1 MEYGFGADTRNFN
14 PFHFGL
20 VKANFTFNGTK
31 FDFNGAQ
38 SKDIF
43 SSLGNL
49 NQDSLTQFG
58 KVIKKNLEVDAIK
71 VRSNLSK
78 TYEYNNE
85 VSFKDLISN
94 NTINI
99 KLSDENLEKLKLT
112 FGTENFSKNANGEII
127 ISGEA
132 EKFVSGWFG
141 DIAYKRGY
149 ALADSDKNGLLDD
162 KEKTN
167 TLAGYGT
174 QGNFFIGGENTKFS
188 TNVNYVSIESVA
200 SYLPY
205 NKHYDAPLQNSIEKE
220 LNKTLKADVNM
231 DGYLSLGEL
240 HSKQEIIQYAKKT
253 IEGEKPK
260 PDAEKTIFEKL
271 TEEAKRNKEA
281 LEKQIKLESKLKKG
295 LEAERFVSA
304 EEYFSAMEKEMKNL
318 SISLKVSQEVLIKNI
333 DNANFKDDISSI
345 ISEIKQNTQTSLK
358 LDLSV

>member
-345 ISEIKQNTQTSLK
+345 ISEIKQNTQTSLN

>member
-1 MEYGFGADTRNFN
+1 MARIFSNTD
-14 PFHFGL
+14 FGL

-85 VSFKDLISN
+85 VLFKDLISN

-345 ISEIKQNTQTSLK
+345 ISEIKQNTQTSLN

>member
-1 MEYGFGADTRNFN
+1 MARIFSNTD
-14 PFHFGL
+14 FGL

-174 QGNFFIGGENTKFS
+174 NNSYKIGYANDIAL
-188 TNVNYVSIESVA
+188 VSIDSVS

-240 HSKQEIIQYAKKT
+240 HSKQEIINLTKKN
-253 IEGEKPK
+253 IEGKNRPT
-260 PDAEKTIFEKL
+260 PDVFVDIHKL
-271 TEEAKRNKEA
+271 LEQMKKEDI
-281 LEKQIKLESKLKKG
+281 ERLKKWLEAQLERQ

-345 ISEIKQNTQTSLK
+345 ISEIKQNTQTSLN

>member
-1 MEYGFGADTRNFN
+1 MARIFSNTD
-14 PFHFGL
+14 FGL

-281 LEKQIKLESKLKKG
+281 LEKQIKLEAKLKKG

>member
-1 MEYGFGADTRNFN
+1 MARIFSNTD
-14 PFHFGL
+14 FGL

-174 QGNFFIGGENTKFS
+174 NNSYKIGYANDIAL
-188 TNVNYVSIESVA
+188 VSIDSVS

-205 NKHYDAPLQNSIEKE
+205 NKHKSNHNQ
-220 LNKTLKADVNM
+220 
-231 DGYLSLGEL
+231 
-240 HSKQEIIQYAKKT
+240 
-253 IEGEKPK
+253 
-260 PDAEKTIFEKL
+260 
-271 TEEAKRNKEA
+271 
-281 LEKQIKLESKLKKG
+281 
-295 LEAERFVSA
+295 
-304 EEYFSAMEKEMKNL
+304 
-318 SISLKVSQEVLIKNI
+318 
-333 DNANFKDDISSI
+333 KDF
-345 ISEIKQNTQTSLK
+345 LF
-358 LDLSV
+358 

>member
-1 MEYGFGADTRNFN
+1 MARIFSNTD
-14 PFHFGL
+14 FGL

-58 KVIKKNLEVDAIK
+58 KIVKKNLEVDAIK

-174 QGNFFIGGENTKFS
+174 NNSYKIGYANDIAL
-188 TNVNYVSIESVA
+188 VSIDSVS

-240 HSKQEIIQYAKKT
+240 HSKQEIINLTKKN
-253 IEGEKPK
+253 IEGKNRPT
-260 PDAEKTIFEKL
+260 PDVFVDIHKL
-271 TEEAKRNKEA
+271 LEQMKKEDI
-281 LEKQIKLESKLKKG
+281 ERLKKWLEAQLERQ

-333 DNANFKDDISSI
+333 DNANFKDDVSSI

>member
-188 TNVNYVSIESVA
+188 TNVNYVSIESMA

>member
-1 MEYGFGADTRNFN
+1 MEYGFGADTRYFN

-58 KVIKKNLEVDAIK
+58 KIVKKNLEVDAIK

-240 HSKQEIIQYAKKT
+240 HSKQEIINLTKKN
-253 IEGEKPK
+253 IEGKSRPT
-260 PDAEKTIFEKL
+260 PDVFVDIHKL
-271 TEEAKRNKEA
+271 LEQMKKEDI
-281 LEKQIKLESKLKKG
+281 ERLKKWLEAQLERQ

-345 ISEIKQNTQTSLK
+345 ISEIKQNTQASLK

>member
-1 MEYGFGADTRNFN
+1 MARIFSNTD
-14 PFHFGL
+14 FGL

-174 QGNFFIGGENTKFS
+174 NNSYKIGYANDIAL
-188 TNVNYVSIESVA
+188 VSIDSVS

-240 HSKQEIIQYAKKT
+240 HSKQEIINLTKKN
-253 IEGEKPK
+253 IEGKNRPT
-260 PDAEKTIFEKL
+260 PDVFVDIHKL
-271 TEEAKRNKEA
+271 LEQMKKEDI
-281 LEKQIKLESKLKKG
+281 ERLKKWLEAQLERQ

>member
-49 NQDSLTQFG
+49 NQDSLTQFS

-188 TNVNYVSIESVA
+188 TNVNYVSIESMA

>member
-1 MEYGFGADTRNFN
+1 MARIFSNTD
-14 PFHFGL
+14 FGL

-174 QGNFFIGGENTKFS
+174 NNSYKIGYANDIAL
-188 TNVNYVSIESVA
+188 VSIDSVS

-240 HSKQEIIQYAKKT
+240 HSKQEIINLTKKN
-253 IEGEKPK
+253 IEGKNRAT
-260 PDAEKTIFEKL
+260 PDVFVDIHKL
-271 TEEAKRNKEA
+271 LEQMKKEDI
-281 LEKQIKLESKLKKG
+281 ERLKKWLEAQLERQ

>member
-85 VSFKDLISN
+85 VLFKDLISN

-174 QGNFFIGGENTKFS
+174 NNSYKIGYANDIAL
-188 TNVNYVSIESVA
+188 VSIDSVS

-345 ISEIKQNTQTSLK
+345 ISEIKQNTQTSLN

>member
-240 HSKQEIIQYAKKT
+240 HSKQEIINLTKKN
-253 IEGEKPK
+253 IEGKNRPT
-260 PDAEKTIFEKL
+260 PDVFVDIHKL
-271 TEEAKRNKEA
+271 LEQMKKEDI
-281 LEKQIKLESKLKKG
+281 ERLKKWLEAQLERQ

-345 ISEIKQNTQTSLK
+345 ISEIKQNTQTSLN